1 MTKLKKA
8 RSLTNVKNL
17 TLLAL
22 MTALVAV
29 FQCIGLIIPIGFNVG
44 AFALVPIVIGA
55 AMLGPIAGLWL
66 GFIFGLVVIVTGQAS
81 AFYAFGV
88 VQTVIVVLL
97 KGALAGWVSGLV
109 FKLFE
114 KKNSLAAI
122 VTSSVLC
129 PVINTAI
136 FTLASFTVFFP
147 GIKGWAT
154 GAGKDMIS
162 FVFLTLI
169 GANFFVELGICLIF
183 STVAHRIILIG
194 KKMRSDKSYI

>member
-1 MTKLKKA
+1 MKKA